1 MLEGN
6 IVNYFNTK
14 KPQLFKSTYVTNLVI
29 GISRFFNRF
38 GFITAKIGS
47 YSVLIERFQKIQRS
61 MKS

>member
-29 GISRFFNRF
+29 GISRFSCNFL
-38 GFITAKIGS
+38 IDL
-47 YSVLIERFQKIQRS
+47 VLSLQRLVAILF
-61 MKS
+61 